1 MHGNWRT
8 KVLVSYTLN
17 PTRNLC
23 DLSVGYYI
31 VLHQQMSSCSW
42 VNWWLH
48 LHPTLIALKLELNY
62 LLTQYWFTIIIMRL
76 ELGLKCGLEF
86 RTSGML
92 HRGVSLSGPITGY
105 REANENSIK
114 RTTSTPAAADPAGC
128 ADYLSLAWHVS
139 LRFSSAPLDGKIGR
153 WAWGSHQHWNAKRK
167 NASNCSKE
175 WAALRFVTHL
185 T

>member
-8 KVLVSYTLN
+8 KVLLSYTLN

-76 ELGLKCGLEF
+76 ELGLKCSLEF

-105 REANENSIK
+105 REANENSKEDDLYTGGRWSGRVRPTICLW
-114 RTTSTPAAADPAGC
+114 P
-128 ADYLSLAWHVS
+128 WHVS
-139 LRFSSAPLDGKIGR
+139 LRFSSAPLDEEIGR
-153 WAWGSHQHWNAKRK
+153 WACGSHQHWNAKRK
-167 NASNCSKE
+167 NAIKWSKE

>member
-8 KVLVSYTLN
+8 KVLLSYTLN

-62 LLTQYWFTIIIMRL
+62 FMTQYWFTIIIMRL
-76 ELGLKCGLEF
+76 ELGLKCSLEF

-105 REANENSIK
+105 REANENSK
-114 RTTSTPAAADPAGC
+114 EDDLYTG
-128 ADYLSLAWHVS
+128 
-139 LRFSSAPLDGKIGR
+139 GR
-153 WAWGSHQHWNAKRK
+153 WSGRVRPPIWLWPDTSPFGFRQH
-167 NASNCSKE
+167 
-175 WAALRFVTHL
+175 HL
-185 T
+185 TRKLDAELVVHISIEMPKGKMPVIVYKSGLIYLLSRT